1 MEVKTKKQDKS
12 RYRNWKE
19 KMVDKGRSV
28 YSDDDVLV
36 ANFKLAKEIDNWK
49 NKSKSFEK
57 AILIF

>member
-1 MEVKTKKQDKS
+1 MEVKTKKNWNW
-12 RYRNWKE
+12 NWKE
-19 KMVDKGRSV
+19 KMVDKGQSV

-36 ANFKLAKEIDNWK
+36 ANFKLAKEIDKWK